1 MSRSRARVGICQPR
15 ETPTQALE
23 HLKGLPM
30 CYCRLALI
38 LLLGATSASAADRA
52 VLVGHDASL
61 RAALRSA
68 QPGTHIRIAPGR
80 YRPGVW
86 VEKLRGTRQQPILIE
101 GADEKNPPMFEGGAE
116 AWHLSDCAY
125 LTLRNIAVRKQT
137 GNGINIDDGGTFDT
151 PSHHITLEKIHV
163 ADIGPKGNHDAIK
176 LSGVD
181 DFVVRDCAIEG
192 WGGQAVDMVGCH
204 RGLIDGCTFRG
215 KPGFSQDT
223 GPQTKGGSREIAIR
237 RCLFDNAG
245 ARAVNL
251 GGSTGLRFFRPPGA
265 LYEAK
270 DITVEGCTFIG
281 SQAPIAYVGV
291 DGAVVRY
298 STIYHPSKWVLRI
311 LQETTEKGFA
321 PCANG
326 RFERNLV
333 VFRRAEVQVFV
344 NVGPNTRPETFNF
357 ADNLWFCE
365 DRPQASKPALPV
377 PESGG
382 VYGVDP
388 RLAAPAE
395 KLLRPRNT
403 QAAGFGATAWKPAI
417 ASER

>member
-1 MSRSRARVGICQPR
+1 
-15 ETPTQALE
+15 
-23 HLKGLPM
+23 M
-30 CYCRLALI
+30 CCRWPASLLVLLALAPA
-38 LLLGATSASAADRA
+38 LAAERA
-52 VLVGHDASL
+52 VEVRDDVSL
-61 RAALRSA
+61 RAALKSVR
-68 QPGTHIRIAPGR
+68 PGTYVRIAPGR

-86 VEKLRGTRQQPILIE
+86 AADLRGTIQQPIIIE
-101 GADEKNPPMFEGGAE
+101 GSDETSPPLFEGGAE
-116 AWHLSDCAY
+116 AWHLSDCTY
-125 LTLRNIAVRKQT
+125 LTLRNIAVRRQT
-137 GNGINIDDGGTFDT
+137 DNGINIDDGGTFET
-151 PSHHITLEKIHV
+151 PAHHITLEKLHV
-163 ADIGPKGNHDAIK
+163 AGIGPQGNHDAIK

-181 DFVVRDCAIEG
+181 DFVVRNCTIEG

-223 GPQTKGGSREIAIR
+223 GPQTKGGSSEITIR
-237 RCLFDNAG
+237 RCLFDHAG
-245 ARAVNL
+245 GRAVNL
-251 GGSTGLRFFRPPGA
+251 GGSTGLQFFRPRGA
-265 LYEAK
+265 RYEAK

-291 DGAVVRY
+291 DRAVVRY
-298 STIYHPSKWVLRI
+298 NTLYHPGKWVLRI

-326 RFERNLV
+326 CFENNLV
-333 VFRRAEVQVFV
+333 VFRQAEVQVFV
-344 NVGPNTRPETFNF
+344 NVGPNTRPETFKF

-365 DRPQASKPALPV
+365 DRPEASKPALPA

-395 KLLRPRNT
+395 NVFRPTNR

-417 ASER
+417 PGHKQKQE